1 MTLGGRLLAAPFYFR
16 GLPMPTLVATKGA
29 SNANS
34 YATVAEADT
43 YLDNIYGADE
53 WATLEDDDKARLL
66 ITATK
71 MIDRLSINTT
81 NYGSCSS
88 AQALNFPLVDAG
100 GNEVG
105 FAKAAE
111 AAIIQAFYLYL
122 NQDTISEGK
131 TMAVQ
136 GIKSE
141 TIGPTNKTI
150 TGFNPF
156 RKFDSQVFVLL
167 KDYLDLDFVIP
178 RG

>member
-1 MTLGGRLLAAPFYFR
+1 
-16 GLPMPTLVATKGA
+16 MPTLNAKKGDKD
-29 SNANS
+29 ANS
-34 YATVAEADT
+34 YATVEAADD
-43 YLDNIYGADE
+43 YLDMIYGADE
-53 WATLEDDDKARLL
+53 WATLDDDDKARLL

-81 NYGSCSS
+81 DYGSYSS
-88 AQALNFPLVDAG
+88 TQALNFPLADAAG
-100 GNEVG
+100 AEVG
-105 FAKAAE
+105 FAKATE

-156 RKFDSQVFVLL
+156 RKFDGQVFILL
-167 KDYLDLDFVIP
+167 KDYLDLDFTVF

>member
-1 MTLGGRLLAAPFYFR
+1 
-16 GLPMPTLVATKGA
+16 MPTLVATKG
-29 SNANS
+29 NKDANS

-43 YLDNIYGADE
+43 YLDTIYGADE
-53 WATLEDDDKARLL
+53 WATLDDDDKARLL

-71 MIDRLSINTT
+71 MIDRLSINTSD
-81 NYGSCSS
+81 YGSYSKT
-88 AQALNFPLVDAG
+88 QALNFPLADAD
-100 GNEVG
+100 GNETG

-111 AAIIQAFYLYL
+111 AAIIQAFYIYL
-122 NQDTISEGK
+122 NHDTISEGT

-136 GIKSE
+136 GVKSE
-141 TIGPTNKTI
+141 TIGPTSKTI

>member
-1 MTLGGRLLAAPFYFR
+1 
-16 GLPMPTLVATKGA
+16 MPTLVATKGA

-34 YATVAEADT
+34 YATVEEADT

-71 MIDRLSINTT
+71 MIDRLSIDTT
-81 NYGSCSS
+81 YGPHSS
-88 AQALNFPLVDAG
+88 TQALNFPLADADG
-100 GNEVG
+100 AEAG
-105 FAKAAE
+105 FDNATE
-111 AAIIQAFYLYL
+111 AAIIQAFYIYL
-122 NQDTISEGK
+122 NYDTISEGT

-136 GIKSE
+136 GIRSE
-141 TIGPTNKTI
+141 TIGPTNKAI

-167 KDYLDLDFVIP
+167 KDYLDLDFIIP
-178 RG
+178 RA